1 MVDDGVAVDG
11 SRRTVIGAPARL
23 TTATSSGLGSVESG
37 GSGSSLD
44 LFRFSFRSLV
54 RVPFDLSPFRSSYG
68 SGLRSTA
75 QVWLGIGVYVGSE
88 SPLFRYNSL
97 TQSIRFLL
105 FQYKWNNSRIKKLS

>member
-1 MVDDGVAVDG
+1 MGGGRSERWAATRDSGFELESVQ
-11 SRRTVIGAPARL
+11 VIGAPARL

-54 RVPFDLSPFRSSYG
+54 RVPFDLSPLRSSYG

-88 SPLFRYNSL
+88 SSLFRVTSMFHPPN
-97 TQSIRFLL
+97 LL
-105 FQYKWNNSRIKKLS
+105 RSSTLG

>member
-1 MVDDGVAVDG
+1 MGGGRSERWAATRDSGFELESVQ
-11 SRRTVIGAPARL
+11 VIGAPARL

-54 RVPFDLSPFRSSYG
+54 RVPFDLSPLRSSYG

-88 SPLFRYNSL
+88 SSLFRFIMEKI
-97 TQSIRFLL
+97 TCC
-105 FQYKWNNSRIKKLS
+105 